1 MRAAK
6 ISVLAVLAGVLLLP
20 VAGAAAQTSPRAAQP
35 AQMAQAVTDEPL
47 VVRPPPRIRIYP
59 RNPPEPDVYPRY
71 FPGSDAV
78 RVCNAAL
85 VPEYRPSGTVI
96 VPHMHCVWRRG

>member
-6 ISVLAVLAGVLLLP
+6 ISILAVVAGVLLLP
-20 VAGAAAQTSPRAAQP
+20 VTGAGAQTSPSATQP
-35 AQMAQAVTDEPL
+35 TQMAQAIPGEPF
-47 VVRPPPRIRIYP
+47 VMRPPPRIRIYP

-71 FPGSDAV
+71 YPGPSAV

-96 VPHMHCVWRRG
+96 VPHMHCVWRGG